1 MKRQI
6 RALIWLALAALA
18 TSCTT
23 YRVKDVDGRA
33 LAAKAQKARIVGVQT
48 AGGSVAFSEEDPAV
62 ITEGVVLGS
71 VYMTYQL
78 DPRDIADV
86 SSSPAGPEVV
96 LKDGNRFRVMA
107 SKAKGD
113 GVECETIK
121 PVVVPLDDV
130 VKAKLRV
137 KDAVGSIFGT
147 LGAAILV
154 VGVAALDDRGQRRR
168 CGRVRSGGQRHGRLH
183 RLPSRARCSAGRR
196 AP

>member
-1 MKRQI
+1 M
-6 RALIWLALAALA
+6 
-18 TSCTT
+18 
-23 YRVKDVDGRA
+23 
-33 LAAKAQKARIVGVQT
+33 
-48 AGGSVAFSEEDPAV
+48 
-62 ITEGVVLGS
+62 VLGS

-154 VGVAALDDRGQRRR
+154 VGVAALEPRSAATMWTSTIRRTAPR
-168 CGRVRSGGQRHGRLH
+168 IEFIDSLLEPDVPLR
-183 RLPSRARCSAGRR
+183 RR